1 MNKRFFVGVDSGTSV
16 VKVVLAD
23 LQGEELAVAVENTL
37 VETPQEGWS
46 EFDLTKD
53 WQGVVRAISKLLYE
67 NQVAPEEIMAV
78 AVTGKAW
85 GCCYLDRNNEPV
97 RKGILWNDARSGS
110 YIKEWAQNGV
120 LSEVF
125 RINGNYYWPGD
136 YAPITRWLID
146 KEPDTARS
154 VTTALLPSDWIVYKL
169 TGKIKVVHGDVSSLF
184 DIKQWEYSDA
194 VFDLLGISSMRD
206 KFPNATS
213 SIEVAGE
220 VTREAAEA
228 THLKVGTPVVL
239 AGPDVSTC
247 AAGVGVIDPGDVC
260 IILGTAHIVSTC
272 LDDPIVRPETG
283 TLLTYVD
290 GKYLRLV
297 APMVATTNL
306 DWYLGNFG
314 QEDYEKAKQ
323 RGTDVFEFL
332 EEKLQKI
339 SPGANG
345 VIYHPYLNPAG
356 ERCPFTKLTAKANF
370 FGLGMYHTRY
380 HLLRAIYE
388 GVAFSGCDCLLACN
402 VDLRNVMLSGGGAKS
417 AVWGGIE
424 ADVLGKTVKLPAG
437 KEFGAKGAIITAM
450 VAMGLFPDHRTA
462 IQSVVRIKR
471 VFEPHH
477 KHHVLYSKVFQLYR
491 SITSHLWEDWD
502 YGAEILREAK
512 SFE

>member
-23 LQGEELAVAVENTL
+23 LQGEELAVAVENTP

-97 RKGILWNDARSGS
+97 RKGILWNDARSGP

-184 DIKQWEYSDA
+184 DIKKWEYSDT

-239 AGPDVSTC
+239 AGQDVSTC

-306 DWYLGNFG
+306 DWYLGNFC

-323 RGTDVFEFL
+323 GSTDVFEFL

-402 VDLRNVMLSGGGAKS
+402 VDLRNIMLSGGGAKS

-462 IQSVVRIKR
+462 IQNVVRIKR